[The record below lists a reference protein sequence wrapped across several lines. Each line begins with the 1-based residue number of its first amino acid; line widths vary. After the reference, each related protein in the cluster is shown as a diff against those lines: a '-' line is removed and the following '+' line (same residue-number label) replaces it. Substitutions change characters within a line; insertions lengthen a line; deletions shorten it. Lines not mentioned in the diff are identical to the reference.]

1 VTHSGHPHK
10 DNFHMTA
17 NENIPWKRLS
27 VEAAAIVGSI
37 LLAFAI
43 DAWWEERLDRQ
54 MERDDLE
61 RLHAE
66 FIRNRDRINDMRS
79 AGKAESASAAMYE
92 LLADHLGQDVPVDVP
107 NTTMKLVRVTP
118 TFDAVTPALD
128 GLILS
133 GRLENIRDGEVL
145 LAVHYWQRHRQQ
157 VEETELTARK
167 LVLELLIPAL
177 VRRGNM
183 GPSFSDSDP
192 DGITAVIVDEEL
204 LGLVAYRANYTRF
217 VIRTLNGLE
226 QATNDVVV
234 ALEQALAE

>member
-1 VTHSGHPHK
+1 
-10 DNFHMTA
+10 MTA
-17 NENIPWKRLS
+17 NEDIPWKRLS

-61 RLHAE
+61 SLHVE
-66 FIRNRDRINDMRS
+66 FIRNRDRMNEMRT
-79 AGKAESASAAMYE
+79 AGKAETASAAMYE
-92 LLADHLGQDVPVDVP
+92 LLADHLGQDLPVDVP
-107 NTTMKLVRVTP
+107 NTTLSLVRATP

-133 GRLENIRDGEVL
+133 GRLENIRDREVL
-145 LAVHYWQRHRQQ
+145 LAVHYWQRHLQQ
-157 VEETELTARK
+157 VEETELNARK
-167 LVLELLIPAL
+167 LVLEQLVPAL

-183 GPSFSDSDP
+183 GPSFNDGDP
-192 DGITAVIVDEEL
+192 DGITTVTVDEEL
-204 LGLVAYRANYTRF
+204 LGLVAYRASYTKF
-217 VIRTLNGLE
+217 VVRTLNELE

-234 ALEQALAE
+234 AVEQALAE